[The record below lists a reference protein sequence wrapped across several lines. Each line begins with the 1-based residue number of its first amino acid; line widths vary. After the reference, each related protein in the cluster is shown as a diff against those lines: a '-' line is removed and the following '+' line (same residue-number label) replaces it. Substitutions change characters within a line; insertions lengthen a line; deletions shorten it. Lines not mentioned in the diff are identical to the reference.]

1 MVPIPNLTWWI
12 FGLVVATVVG
22 VTSFLVFHASDEKPT
37 LDGLPTPGTMRIGF
51 RNTGA
56 VALAREQGIEDKHVL
71 SASGLKSLQYHLLD
85 VTMYEDIKVSGTA
98 WNPSTDPT
106 KQAKLTL
113 YSNGNNASQLDYNT
127 YGFAQALVD
136 TTNYVD
142 LADPKAL
149 AERLSFEIKLDESLA
164 GKQLQ
169 WVVVNWMKPIK
180 FQAEFYDADTK
191 TTLVSKTASNFRSFT
206 SNNFSIMDT
215 SMASGTSQLTTI
227 VLNNG
232 GFFTRLA
239 EPFVVDLTKT
249 YRCLFAF
256 NPDGVL
262 KVAQNSFIPLSTDN
276 NFASFEFQKGSAGD
290 LNGNHVFVPML
301 PLAPIIYAE
310 GDKVFKEVYI
320 LHILGSGLPAVPVSP
335 PVPDS
340 AKNCDIVLEVY
351 YRESAPENVAAATA
365 ITRLTATSDLSSGF
379 VQAACPTIFFIEKDT
394 SNGKMNFRPYD
405 PNYKLIHGLKRG
417 ESGSCQMFMYEGMA
431 GYYVTLQNQVGVTIT
446 YDYQGPP
453 IQVS

>member
-1 MVPIPNLTWWI
+1 MVPVPNLTWWI
-12 FGLVVATVVG
+12 FGLVVAAVVG
-22 VTSFLVFHASDEKPT
+22 VTSFLLFHASDKKST
-37 LDGLPTPGTMRIGF
+37 LGGLPTPGTMRIGF

-56 VALAREQGIEDKHVL
+56 VTSAREQGIEDKHVL
-71 SASGLKSLQYHLLD
+71 AASGLKSLQYHLRD
-85 VTMYEDIKVSGTA
+85 VTMYEDITVSGTA

-106 KQAKLTL
+106 KQSKLTL
-113 YSNGNNASQLDYNT
+113 YSNGNSAQLDYNT
-127 YGFAQALVD
+127 YGFTEALAD
-136 TTNYVD
+136 TKNYVD
-142 LADPKAL
+142 LADTKTL
-149 AERLSFEIKLDESLA
+149 TERLSFEIKLDASLA

-206 SNNFSIMDT
+206 SSNFSIMDT
-215 SMASGTSQLTTI
+215 SMESGTSQLTTI

-262 KVAQNSFIPLSTDN
+262 KVAKNPFIPLSTTD

-290 LNGNHVFVPML
+290 LAGNYVFVPML

-310 GDKVFKEVYI
+310 GDKIFKEVYI

-351 YRESAPENVAAATA
+351 YRESAPQNVAAATA
-365 ITRLTATSDLSSGF
+365 ITRLTTTSDLTSGF
-379 VQAACPTIFFIEKDT
+379 VQPAFPTIFFIEKDA
-394 SNGKMNFRPYD
+394 SNGKMNFRPYN

-417 ESGSCQMFMYEGMA
+417 ESGACQVFMYEGMA
-431 GYYVTLQNQVGVTIT
+431 GYYVTLENQTGVTIT

-453 IQVS
+453 IQVA